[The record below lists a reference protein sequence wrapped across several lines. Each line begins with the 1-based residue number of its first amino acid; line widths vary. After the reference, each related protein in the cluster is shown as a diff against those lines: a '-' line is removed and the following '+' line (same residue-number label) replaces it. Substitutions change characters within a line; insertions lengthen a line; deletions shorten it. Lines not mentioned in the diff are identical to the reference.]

1 MIAFSV
7 CVGVGL
13 FLQCGKVIF
22 LVGPGLAPL
31 VYLLSGL
38 IIYCAIASLGEMTAL
53 FPVKGGLF
61 VFPRRF
67 LDAGVGYAAGWM
79 TW

>member
-1 MIAFSV
+1 MIAFSAV
-7 CVGVGL
+7 VGMGM

-22 LVGPGLAPL
+22 SVGPGLAVL
-31 VYLLSGL
+31 VYLLSGA
-38 IIYCAIASLGEMTAL
+38 ITYCAIACLGEMTAL

-79 TW
+79 AW